1 MQEDVTLDRCGVQGK
16 LARLFQES
24 KRLEI
29 AQSELTQQQLM
40 LMEGVVSS
48 VIVITDSEFE
58 SQVLKAE
65 QPVLVYF
72 WASWCGPCRLVAPAV
87 ASVADQYSDRLKVI
101 KMEID
106 PNPETVKQ
114 YRVEG
119 VPALLLFKNGE
130 VLQSHEG
137 AMTKQ
142 KLEAMI
148 DAHLSAAM

>member
-1 MQEDVTLDRCGVQGK
+1 
-16 LARLFQES
+16 
-24 KRLEI
+24 
-29 AQSELTQQQLM
+29 
-40 LMEGVVSS
+40 MEGVVSS